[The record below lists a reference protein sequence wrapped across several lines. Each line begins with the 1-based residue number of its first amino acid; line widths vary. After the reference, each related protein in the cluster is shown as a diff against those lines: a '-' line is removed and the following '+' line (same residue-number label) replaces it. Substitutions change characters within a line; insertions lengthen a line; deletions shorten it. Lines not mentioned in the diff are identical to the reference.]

1 MKLLLFTLF
10 LKQLQFHQPP
20 GLCLSCLSF
29 SSSSDL
35 AWFMREWLTGAGL
48 LCMDTLSCIH
58 GHTFLHSW
66 THFLAFMDT
75 LSCIHGHTF
84 LHSWTHFLAFM
95 DTLSCI
101 HGHTFLHSWTHFLAF
116 MDTLSCIHG
125 HTFLHSWSGPMT
137 LVVGLLHGATFLSNL
152 PLVLFVSFI
161 ALFLVVVIDTCSTL
175 PLLPPD
181 LVLFC
186 YLLCSD
192 CLVYDSI

>member
-1 MKLLLFTLF
+1 
-10 LKQLQFHQPP
+10 
-20 GLCLSCLSF
+20 
-29 SSSSDL
+29 
-35 AWFMREWLTGAGL
+35 MRECLTGAGL

-116 MDTLSCIHG
+116 MDTLSCIRG

-137 LVVGLLHGATFLSNL
+137 VVVGLLHGAAFLSNL

-161 ALFLVVVIDTCSTL
+161 RPQQLERTL
-175 PLLPPD
+175 IKSLLIIIIYQ
-181 LVLFC
+181 LVLCQNKQLFNVC
-186 YLLCSD
+186 LLTS
-192 CLVYDSI
+192 